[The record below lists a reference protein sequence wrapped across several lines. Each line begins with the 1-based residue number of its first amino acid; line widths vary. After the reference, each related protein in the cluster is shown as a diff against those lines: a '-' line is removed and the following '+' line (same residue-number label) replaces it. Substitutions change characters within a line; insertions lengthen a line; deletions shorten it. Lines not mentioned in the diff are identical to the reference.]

1 MAEDFKKRGFFCSKQ
16 SSAWLT
22 ALPGRRRQALFIS
35 FFSCLQS
42 GVISYLLNSNQLLHY
57 WHRWLLVNIFL
68 SEQCK
73 LKDIQKRSR
82 KTLEKTLGARWDR
95 ELKHLPWICPPIYC
109 KVYFKVSS
117 LSGVMINGFEKAFFS
132 AAPPNKGFRINSH
145 HPTSS
150 LMDF

>member
-1 MAEDFKKRGFFCSKQ
+1 MAEDFKKRGFFWSKQ

-73 LKDIQKRSR
+73 LKNIEKRSR

-117 LSGVMINGFEKAFFS
+117 LSGVMINGFEKAFFQLLL
-132 AAPPNKGFRINSH
+132 
-145 HPTSS
+145 PTKD
-150 LMDF
+150 LELIHIIQLLP